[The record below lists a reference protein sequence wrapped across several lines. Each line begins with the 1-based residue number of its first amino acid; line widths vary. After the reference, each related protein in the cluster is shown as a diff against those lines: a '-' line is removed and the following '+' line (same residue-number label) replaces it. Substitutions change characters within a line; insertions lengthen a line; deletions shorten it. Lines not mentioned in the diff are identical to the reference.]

1 MNDDQDIILPLKIE
15 FDAANIPKVQRL
27 YELIK
32 TLIEQGIR
40 RPEVSKIIDRCNM
53 GKMFDLDKAIGK
65 LADKALAMHDKQAN
79 CPCRVLPPHK
89 IIPVTDDYR
98 CPHCG
103 AFLSLRD
110 KGL

>member
-15 FDAANIPKVQRL
+15 FDAANIPKVQKL

-32 TLIEQGIR
+32 TLIEQGVI
-40 RPEVSKIIDRCNM
+40 RPEVSKILDRCNM
-53 GKMFDLDKAIGK
+53 NEIFNLDQAISR
-65 LADKALAMHDKQAN
+65 LAEKALATHEKQQN
-79 CPCRVLPPHK
+79 CPCRVLPTHK

-103 AFLSLRD
+103 AFLSMRD